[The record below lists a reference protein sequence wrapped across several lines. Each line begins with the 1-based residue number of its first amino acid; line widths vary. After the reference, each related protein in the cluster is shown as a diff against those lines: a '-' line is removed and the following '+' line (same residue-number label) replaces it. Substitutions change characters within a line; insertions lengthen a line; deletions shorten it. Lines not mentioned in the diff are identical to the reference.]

1 VAIKTPHRAGR
12 TAFRIV
18 AAILA
23 TVVTGGVLLAAQAKR
38 EFDVTARR
46 YTFVVGESNASD
58 IRVAEGDIVRVA
70 FAAEDIAHSFTVD
83 DYRINK
89 RAEPGKPVTFDF
101 RADRAGTFEIYCS
114 LSIDSR
120 CRKETVGRRIVA
132 PKSPR

>member
-1 VAIKTPHRAGR
+1 MSIKTHPRTGT
-12 TAFRIV
+12 TAFRVV
-18 AAILA
+18 ASILA
-23 TVVTGGVLLAAQAKR
+23 SVVAGGVLLVAQAKR

-46 YTFVVGESNASD
+46 YTFVVGESNGSD
-58 IRVAEGDIVRVA
+58 IRVAEGDIVRVM

-120 CRKETVGRRIVA
+120 CRKETVGRLIVT
-132 PKSPR
+132 PKPR